1 MKRKTKSYRKP
12 RRDVQLAFPSLK
24 PGVSD
29 KVIDPDGFVA
39 EAANMR
45 RPAIVPL
52 GDSIE
57 LEIRRLGSEVTDLF
71 LWESRA
77 SDRETATQRVAATE
91 AFFQKAVHLGFV
103 AALQHFRKEI
113 ASTPKGARVLE
124 ALRVNS
130 AKGAAVRRKQAEPAH
145 REIRKRFRE
154 LRKTTPKKTVRYL
167 RVAEEF
173 GMSDR
178 HVARVV
184 EGID

>member
-1 MKRKTKSYRKP
+1 MKRKAKP
-12 RRDVQLAFPSLK
+12 SRRPSRTVQLAFPNLK
-24 PGVSD
+24 PAVSD
-29 KVIDPDGFVA
+29 KVIDPTAFVA

-45 RPAIVPL
+45 RPAVVPL

-71 LWESRA
+71 LWDSRA
-77 SDRETATQRVAATE
+77 SDRATTTQRIAATE

-103 AALQHFRKEI
+103 AALQHFRKEL
-113 ASTPKGARVLE
+113 ASTPKGVRVLE
-124 ALRVNS
+124 ALRANS

-145 REIRKRFRE
+145 REIRKRFRA